1 MLALSLSARILN
13 ENANQAIFFL
23 VMVTFCSKY
32 HCKCFMPLC
41 EEELVYNRVIIS
53 VLCKEHLDILD
64 KVKQ

>member
-13 ENANQAIFFL
+13 ENANQAIFSL
-23 VMVTFCSKY
+23 VMVTQFNLY

-41 EEELVYNRVIIS
+41 EELVYNRVIIS